1 MRPSNLKEVA
11 SSVVSGMSRSINRS
25 TQPIEEETRE
35 GSRKGS
41 TLVDGKS
48 PMEYIKM
55 LADVQELPEK
65 GELAESF
72 DDESAED
79 YLREEAEAT
88 GQSYEEYV
96 RSIAEEFEDGGH
108 LGGRKGSRKG
118 MDIDGF
124 FPEIATKHGIDVPK
138 AVAVR
143 NEMNEEG
150 IIFDTPEFD
159 ELCKKHGVD
168 PELMQEVID
177 DFAEQYLM

>member
-25 TQPIEEETRE
+25 TQSVEEETRE

-65 GELAESF
+65 GELIESF

-79 YLREEAEAT
+79 YLREESEAT

-96 RSIAEEFEDGGH
+96 RSIAEEFEDGG
-108 LGGRKGSRKG
+108 RKGSRKG
-118 MDIDGF
+118 MDIDGYF
-124 FPEIATKHGIDVPK
+124 NVVAGNHGLDIAK
-138 AVAVR
+138 AIKVR
-143 NEMNEEG
+143 DEMNEEG
-150 IIFDTPEFD
+150 ILPDTEEFV
-159 ELCKKHGVD
+159 ELSKKHGVD
-168 PELMQEVID
+168 PDIMQNVVD
-177 DFAEQYLM
+177 DFAERYLM